1 MRPVGRTKRIFKWFS
16 FVFIFGL
23 IGTSVL
29 LIHFIDGLPSI
40 EKPLVGS
47 DLLLI
52 LAGGKNRVAPGAK
65 LFFENGFP
73 QIALTNDGV
82 ISRWS
87 KKHGRNL
94 FNVEWSEEELIA
106 AGIPAVAIVKLPF
119 SYSGTIF
126 DALHARDFV
135 LAEGIKSF
143 TIVTSDYHARRA
155 LWTFEKVFEG
165 ESVKIALYPVLEEN
179 PDEGVV
185 AGYMHRSMT
194 LLLEGWKFLYYRIRF
209 GLLPRDLLLNL
220 QSAT

>member
-1 MRPVGRTKRIFKWFS
+1 MAIV
-16 FVFIFGL
+16 
-23 IGTSVL
+23 
-29 LIHFIDGLPSI
+29 LIHYSEGFSSI
-40 EKPLVGS
+40 KKPLAGS
-47 DLLLI
+47 DLLLV
-52 LAGGKNRVAPGAK
+52 LAGGEGRVAAGTK
-65 LFFENGFP
+65 LFLAEGFP
-73 QIALTNDGV
+73 RVALTNDGV

-94 FNVEWSEEELIA
+94 SNVEWSEEELIS
-106 AGIPAVAIVKLPF
+106 AGIPAEAIVKLPF
-119 SYSGTIF
+119 SHSGTIY

-165 ESVKIALYPVLEEN
+165 ESVKIALYPVLEVN

-185 AGYMHRSMT
+185 AGYMCRSMT
-194 LLLEGWKFLYYRIRF
+194 LLMEGLKSLYYRIRF
-209 GLLPRDLLLNL
+209 GLLPRELLLNL